1 MLQLGFNS
9 LPPLPRTCPSLYI
22 LLVLIELP
30 ATMISDSD
38 LYRLAIF
45 LGSCSMMM
53 VVLYHFL
60 EVNARDDSDAEAP
73 AANNKVAGN
82 GQSGATAQAATAGS
96 AIGGGKGR

>member
-1 MLQLGFNS
+1 
-9 LPPLPRTCPSLYI
+9 
-22 LLVLIELP
+22 
-30 ATMISDSD
+30 MISDAD

-60 EVNARDDSDAEAP
+60 EVNAHDADD
-73 AANNKVAGN
+73 ANSQVPKGTSANVTGAGE
-82 GQSGATAQAATAGS
+82 STTAGASPVPAGGASS

>member
-1 MLQLGFNS
+1 
-9 LPPLPRTCPSLYI
+9 
-22 LLVLIELP
+22 
-30 ATMISDSD
+30 MISDAD

-60 EVNARDDSDAEAP
+60 EVNAQDDEPDTQASTGNTSKAS
-73 AANNKVAGN
+73 GN
-82 GQSGATAQAATAGS
+82 GESMATGAAPVPVGGSSS